1 MLQLNILVSIKIVLE
16 VDLNAKYLITN
27 FFWQWQSEI

>member
-16 VDLNAKYLITN
+16 VDLNAKYLITHL
-27 FFWQWQSEI
+27 FWQWQSEI